1 MESVVVFLLFSVIVV
16 IAIVEIL
23 NKVFIEPI
31 EQEEKELEKKQKD
44 NNYHEI
50 KESKEFSEYK
60 FFKGVTLWG
69 YVVNFCYLSES
80 GDFYFYPDNIRFKI
94 KDIISLSVIVDG
106 SVSDGLKGAVTGS
119 LLLGGVGA
127 LAGYLATNT
136 NSIKQIGL
144 RFNLD
149 NFKQTSYTFM
159 FFDHSVKHKLDHQSV
174 VSAKKRL
181 QDYLSSL
188 LVVDKR
194 LNNSAL
200 FGKNLNQEEFLGH
213 Q

>member
-1 MESVVVFLLFSVIVV
+1 MGFFVQFFGTILIV
-16 IAIVEIL
+16 IAIIHW
-23 NKVFIEPI
+23 FIDDIYLEPLK
-31 EQEEKELEKKQKD
+31 QEKIRLEKIQKD

-60 FFKGVTLWG
+60 FFEGVILHG

-149 NFKQTSYTFM
+149 NFNQSNYSFM
-159 FFDHSVKHKLDHQSV
+159 FFDNSVKLKVDHESV

-188 LVVDKR
+188 LIVDKR
-194 LNNSAL
+194 LNDSAL